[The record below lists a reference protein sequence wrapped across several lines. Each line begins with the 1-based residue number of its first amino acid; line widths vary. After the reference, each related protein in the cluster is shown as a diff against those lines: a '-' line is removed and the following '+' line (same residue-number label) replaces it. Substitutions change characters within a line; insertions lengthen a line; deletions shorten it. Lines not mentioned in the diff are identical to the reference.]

1 MRRGAGSCDL
11 RARQRAGRNDQ
22 DRPGTNGNRDHPR
35 RRAAGCGRQRGSS
48 GGGATPESG
57 LTWVVN
63 ISGGTTRT
71 AIVGQEPADPMR
83 GQRGMPE
90 VGGFSRRHIGSRHAD
105 GSSPWRVPRTDGES
119 GGVCPLPTANSRSPA
134 ARERVPPPKLRE
146 RHSQPLGTPG
156 LTPWEPLR
164 WWRIRR
170 GRGGGAG
177 GEWGHPQVAIQH
189 RQVQSAM
196 HKARP
201 PVATFLGSRGTGS
214 RHAATAIGTPS
225 TRRPESKKPEPERGL
240 VATVTDSGRVAAC
253 SSL

>member
-1 MRRGAGSCDL
+1 
-11 RARQRAGRNDQ
+11 
-22 DRPGTNGNRDHPR
+22 
-35 RRAAGCGRQRGSS
+35 
-48 GGGATPESG
+48 
-57 LTWVVN
+57 
-63 ISGGTTRT
+63 
-71 AIVGQEPADPMR
+71 MR

-164 WWRIRR
+164 WWRTRR

-177 GEWGHPQVAIQH
+177 GECGPPAGRHSTPPGAERDAQSSAAGRDLPRVARHGLEARCDGDWHPEHEASGVKKSRTRARTGGDSDRLGPGGCVFVAVTAARMVGLARWNGIVGQVAGGD
-189 RQVQSAM
+189 RQ
-196 HKARP
+196 
-201 PVATFLGSRGTGS
+201 
-214 RHAATAIGTPS
+214 I
-225 TRRPESKKPEPERGL
+225 RRQG
-240 VATVTDSGRVAAC
+240 
-253 SSL
+253 